1 MGMSGGGDARASTP
15 PVGVDASGMPQ
26 SGKAGGA
33 GGTAFTKI
41 VYTKVPGETPKSVE
55 VAGSWSKFKQR
66 NAMTRNAA
74 GDFEIIMELPK
85 GQHEI
90 KFVLDSGRWV
100 CHPDLES
107 RKDSQGNQNN
117 VILVDNVARPTT
129 KVGTPGDV
137 GRVPS
142 EVFVPQKSSIDIARD
157 VVNRL
162 EQEKKTA
169 QEKLAKA
176 HQQLVEVST
185 AGHGWGSRARRLSLG
200 VHAS

>member
-1 MGMSGGGDARASTP
+1 
-15 PVGVDASGMPQ
+15 MPQ

-129 KVGTPGDV
+129 KLGTPGDV

-185 AGHGWGSRARRLSLG
+185 AGHGWGSRARHLSLG
-200 VHAS
+200 VHES

>member
-1 MGMSGGGDARASTP
+1 MTIHSLIGDAVRSPRTLLGHCFRKP
-15 PVGVDASGMPQ
+15 RG
-26 SGKAGGA
+26 
-33 GGTAFTKI
+33 
-41 VYTKVPGETPKSVE
+41 Y
-55 VAGSWSKFKQR
+55 
-66 NAMTRNAA
+66 A

-185 AGHGWGSRARRLSLG
+185 AGHGWGSRARHLSLG